1 MIILEGKYIN
11 NFVLNFMGFF
21 VFLFL
26 KLVINWLKS
35 GDEEWI
41 VDNNWL
47 RYKIC
52 IKIFGFE

>member
-1 MIILEGKYIN
+1 MIILESKYIN

-26 KLVINWLKS
+26 KLVIKVGN
-35 GDEEWI
+35 GDEGWI
-41 VDNNWL
+41 VENNWL